1 MSFKDKVALI
11 TGASRGIGRAIAM
24 ELAMLGTSI
33 AFISKNPAKVEETER
48 TLKGLGIRAKGYALD
63 ISEISQLKKT
73 IDEVLKEFGQID
85 FLVNNAGKTEDRL
98 LLRMS
103 EADWDSVLNT
113 NLKASFFLIK
123 WVGKHFL
130 SRGFGRILNISSI
143 SALIGIPGQANYS
156 ASKAGLIGLT
166 RTVAKELGPKGITCN
181 ALCPGFIET
190 DMTHNIPLE
199 RKEKILKEIPLGR
212 FGKAEEVAKLAVFL
226 LGPGGDYITGQIFV
240 IDGGLLA

>member
-1 MSFKDKVALI
+1 MSLKDKVALI
-11 TGASRGIGRAIAM
+11 TGASRGIGKAIAT
-24 ELAMLGTSI
+24 ELAIQGTSI
-33 AFISKNPAKVEETER
+33 AFISKNPSHLEQTEKM
-48 TLKGLGIRAKGYALD
+48 LKNLGVHAKGYALD
-63 ISEISQLKKT
+63 ISAISQLKKT
-73 IDEVLKEFGQID
+73 IDEILKEFGQLD
-85 FLVNNAGKTEDRL
+85 FLVNNAGITEDRL

-103 EADWDSVLNT
+103 EEDWDKVLNT

-143 SALIGIPGQANYS
+143 SGLIGIPGQANYS

-181 ALCPGFIET
+181 AICPGFIET
-190 DMTHNIPLE
+190 DMTEGLSLE

-212 FGKAEEVAKLAVFL
+212 FGKVEEVAKLAAFL
-226 LGPGGDYITGQIFV
+226 LGPGGDYITGQTFV